1 MKFTHAHAH
10 VGKLNSHTHTTHRCR
25 RKCVPSVRGQQVHAN
40 ERSLRL
46 HDLRLPAWAGSERL
60 RGDFPGGLRVLRN
73 LPARRK
79 QARVRRHCCRKLRG
93 VWRRQVQDVVGD
105 KPVCLMRGGFALS
118 VELVSQRLRW
128 RLGRRLRRLR
138 RLSCWCV
145 SHRVRKGLAGTL
157 CHVRT
162 WLVQDQLRIRAL

>member
-25 RKCVPSVRGQQVHAN
+25 RKCVPSVRGQQVHGI

-46 HDLRLPAWAGSERL
+46 HELRLPAWAGSEWV
-60 RGDFPGGLRVLRN
+60 RGDFPGSVRVLRS

-79 QARVRRHCCRKLRG
+79 QARVRRHFCRKLRG
-93 VWRRQVQDVVGD
+93 VWPRQVQDVVGD
-105 KPVCLMRGGFALS
+105 KPLCLMRGGFALS